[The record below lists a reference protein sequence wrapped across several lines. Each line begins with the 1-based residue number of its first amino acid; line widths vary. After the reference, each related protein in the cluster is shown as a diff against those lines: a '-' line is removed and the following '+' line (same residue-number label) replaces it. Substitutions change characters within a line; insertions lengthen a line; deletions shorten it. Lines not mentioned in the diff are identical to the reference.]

1 MTRRRRRDSRRG
13 RGWRGTAWG
22 QLPRG
27 LRAEGQLRWPV
38 RGRCLE
44 RARPV
49 EPGCP
54 SGGGGYP
61 LSGAA
66 SWRGEP
72 RSGGG
77 GVAVADSWGSRM
89 ESGSR
94 EVEGKRERGSGEAVA
109 RKATLGQAWFL
120 RGRLRV
126 AKPGGQQRPPKQC
139 QGSKGKLVR
148 SGGLE
153 KHCVKQFVV
162 SRP

>member
-27 LRAEGQLRWPV
+27 LRGEGQLRWPV

-72 RSGGG
+72 RRGGG

-89 ESGSR
+89 EADLGRWKESR
-94 EVEGKRERGSGEAVA
+94 SEGLARRWRARPHWVRLDSCGVGCRLPSQEVS
-109 RKATLGQAWFL
+109 
-120 RGRLRV
+120 RGRRSN
-126 AKPGGQQRPPKQC
+126 ARAQRENWSVQE
-139 QGSKGKLVR
+139 V
-148 SGGLE
+148 
-153 KHCVKQFVV
+153 
-162 SRP
+162 